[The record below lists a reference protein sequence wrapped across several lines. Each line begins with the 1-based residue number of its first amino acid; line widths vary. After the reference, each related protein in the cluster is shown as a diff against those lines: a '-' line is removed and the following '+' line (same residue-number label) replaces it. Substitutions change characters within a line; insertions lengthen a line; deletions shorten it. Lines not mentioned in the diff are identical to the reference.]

1 MHIFTK
7 SLKSFFE
14 AHTNPRNAGPMKK
27 YMRDQFEFLGIK
39 SPQFSTDMFLI
50 SISEKLSPP
59 VPFFLS
65 ILNFPS
71 SNAHCA

>member
-39 SPQFSTDMFLI
+39 SPQVTVLLKEFIKEHGF
-50 SISEKLSPP
+50 PP
-59 VPFFLS
+59 HRTTRLDCP
-65 ILNFPS
+65 
-71 SNAHCA
+71 